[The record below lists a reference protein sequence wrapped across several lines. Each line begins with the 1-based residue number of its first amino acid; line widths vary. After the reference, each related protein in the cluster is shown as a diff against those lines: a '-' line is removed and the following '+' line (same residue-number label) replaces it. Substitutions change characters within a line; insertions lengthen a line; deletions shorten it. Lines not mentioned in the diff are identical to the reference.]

1 MIRFTRQN
9 KNHGEVNVN
18 LMPLIDI
25 IFNLLIFFLI
35 TAAIST
41 RGINLDLPESDTAE
55 KMPAKTWEIAI
66 DENERIIFNGV
77 MISSARLR
85 TILGAEKNRP
95 GEEQVE
101 TIVLKAHRRVPFENF
116 IAVMD
121 MARENG
127 FYNLV
132 IATDIKRRNSDA
144 EK

>member
-35 TAAIST
+35 TAAINT